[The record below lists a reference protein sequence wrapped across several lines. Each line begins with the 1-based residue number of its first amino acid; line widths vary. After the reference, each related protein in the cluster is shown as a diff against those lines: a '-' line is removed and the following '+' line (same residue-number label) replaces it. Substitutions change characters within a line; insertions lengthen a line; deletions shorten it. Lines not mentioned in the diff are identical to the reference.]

1 MYPHKI
7 PKAGI
12 KYATYE
18 RNIGPA
24 LEIIWNLNW
33 NAIAVGNNP
42 KYIIVKKEVL
52 LNYEG

>member
-24 LEIIWNLNW
+24 LEIKWNLIK
-33 NAIAVGNNP
+33 NAIAVGNIT
-42 KYIIVKKEVL
+42 KYITGKIVL
-52 LNYEG
+52 